1 MVFAHGKS
9 MEGFFESGLDFS
21 GNYKEKKLMSFF
33 LHICIL

>member
-9 MEGFFESGLDFS
+9 MEGFFESGLDAS
-21 GNYKEKKLMSFF
+21 GNYKEKSWMSFF